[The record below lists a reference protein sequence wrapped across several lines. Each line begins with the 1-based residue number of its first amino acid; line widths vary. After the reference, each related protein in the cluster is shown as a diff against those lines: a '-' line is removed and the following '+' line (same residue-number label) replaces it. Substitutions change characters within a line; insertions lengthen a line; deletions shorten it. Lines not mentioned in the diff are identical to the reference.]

1 MEIRHQVAYM
11 SPRPSPDSDEAQL
24 RALCLS
30 LNNDLEVVANLISR
44 VTQRQLEADECD
56 QYLETAR
63 AAIDRIRRIVLK
75 NC

>member
-1 MEIRHQVAYM
+1 MAYM
-11 SPRPSPDSDEAQL
+11 SPHPSSDSDEARL
-24 RALCLS
+24 RELCLS
-30 LNNDLEVVANLISR
+30 LDTELEVVANLISR
-44 VTQRQLEADECD
+44 VTQRPLEADECD